1 MADKKELNP
10 EEMEEVAGGNAYPF
24 NYTENPE
31 KWILPLRQPRAFE
44 EGEAVK
50 VWEAVKVGEGHQF

>member
-50 VWEAVKVGEGHQF
+50 VGEGHQF